1 MIGDDCMHNN
11 HKLNNESLQIYQ
23 ILPFGARKKKNIAKK
38 VCQSLVTGWT
48 LIQELKIWDDLSIKN
63 TEKIGLNYLTIKNRN

>member
-1 MIGDDCMHNN
+1 MN
-11 HKLNNESLQIYQ
+11 HYKFTKSYHLGPQK
-23 ILPFGARKKKNIAKK
+23 KKKNIAKK